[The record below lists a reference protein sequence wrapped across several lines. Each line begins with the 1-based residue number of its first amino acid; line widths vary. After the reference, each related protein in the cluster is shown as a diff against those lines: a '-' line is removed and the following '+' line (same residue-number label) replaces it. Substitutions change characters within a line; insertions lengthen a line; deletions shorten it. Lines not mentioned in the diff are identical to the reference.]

1 MDQIMLKSEIDVLTG
16 KIKQETEQYFEAL
29 TRKKDFSAARN
40 IKLRISSLHKNLDN
54 RMQLLSASSIAK

>member
-1 MDQIMLKSEIDVLTG
+1 MDPIMLKSEIDVLTG

-29 TRKKDFSAARN
+29 TRRKDFSAARN

-54 RMQLLSASSIAK
+54 RMQLLSSTSTVK